1 METSYLILKLNAC
14 IYLFV
19 DLYACAHVWMHMHV
33 HMWVHVKVRAQSVV
47 LIFFSL
53 SNMWGQGENV
63 CHQVLLQKILSA
75 GPSCLTLEIDF

>member
-1 METSYLILKLNAC
+1 METSYLILKFNAC

-19 DLYACAHVWMHMHV
+19 DLHACAHVWMHMHV
-33 HMWVHVKVRAQSVV
+33 HMWVHVKVRAQRVV

-63 CHQVLLQKILSA
+63 GHQVLLQKILSA
-75 GPSCLTLEIDF
+75 GPYCLTLETDF